1 MPKGHPNAILRK
13 DISQILHE
21 RRLQAGT
28 TRTNRARD
36 RINATSKVVSDPPP
50 SGEGGTGI
58 LSPLT
63 ETQFADRQ
71 YQTDTQV
78 IMVSTDGLFIMEVK
92 PIKSI
97 NFKDDGGQD
106 VQLVFAAP
114 APVIV
119 P

>member
-36 RINATSKVVSDPPP
+36 AINATSKVVADPPP

-63 ETQFADRQ
+63 ETQFADRT

-97 NFKDDGGQD
+97 NFTDDGGQD
-106 VQLVFAAP
+106 VQLVFQPP